1 MQRNKYQS
9 VYTRGFTHSKSSL
22 NNSQAVEN
30 SSRITCVN
38 RVVLFVHGFVC
49 QVIAKFNY
57 NSMVPELFLNM

>member
-38 RVVLFVHGFVC
+38 RVVFFCTWICVSSDCKIQL
-49 QVIAKFNY
+49 
-57 NSMVPELFLNM
+57 